1 MDIQGLN
8 ELIRSLDKSS
18 ENYEKEAKKALKE
31 IGMRLK
37 AKVQLKTPIDSGVL
51 KKSWKYKTI
60 NKSEG
65 ILSTNVKY
73 APYVEYG
80 HRTRGGKRFVDGQYM
95 LTKSVKEIEETM
107 TSEFSM
113 MIEDLF
119 DR

>member
-1 MDIQGLN
+1 MTIEGLN

-60 NKSEG
+60 NKNEG
-65 ILSTNVKY
+65 ILSTNIKY
-73 APYVEYG
+73 APHVEYG
-80 HRTRGGKRFVDGQYM
+80 HRTRGGKGFVDGRYM
-95 LTKSVKEIEETM
+95 LTKSVEEIERELDKQLSTI
-107 TSEFSM
+107 
-113 MIEDLF
+113 IENLWK
-119 DR
+119 

>member
-1 MDIQGLN
+1 MKIEGLN

-37 AKVQLKTPIDSGVL
+37 HKVSSKSPKDTGVL
-51 KKSWKYKTI
+51 KKSWKYRTI
-60 NKSEG
+60 NSNEG
-65 ILSTNVKY
+65 IVSTNVKY

-80 HRTRGGKRFVDGQYM
+80 HRTRGGKSFVDGRYM
-95 LTKSVKEIEETM
+95 LTKSVKEIEDTM

-119 DR
+119 NR

>member
-1 MDIQGLN
+1 MKIEGLN

-60 NKSEG
+60 NKNEG
-65 ILSTNVKY
+65 VLSTNIKY
-73 APYVEYG
+73 APHVEYG
-80 HRTRGGKRFVDGQYM
+80 HRTRGGKGFVDGRYM
-95 LTKSVKEIEETM
+95 LTKSVEEIERELDKQLSTI
-107 TSEFSM
+107 
-113 MIEDLF
+113 IENLWK
-119 DR
+119 